1 MKRNFLLIIIIC
13 LLCASC
19 GVKSDPEY
27 KSRSNYNKAIYLA

>member
-1 MKRNFLLIIIIC
+1 MQKFLLIITAC

-27 KSRSNYNKAIYLA
+27 KSQSNYNKTIHLV

>member
-1 MKRNFLLIIIIC
+1 MKKFFLIIITC

-27 KSRSNYNKAIYLA
+27 KYQSNYNKAIYLA